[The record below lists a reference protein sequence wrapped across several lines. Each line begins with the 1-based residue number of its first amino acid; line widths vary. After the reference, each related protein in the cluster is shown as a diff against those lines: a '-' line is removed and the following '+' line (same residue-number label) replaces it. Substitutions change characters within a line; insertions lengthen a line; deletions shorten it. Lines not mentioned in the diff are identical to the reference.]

1 MIGNKNELFFC
12 SIQESGITNNIYW
25 RVCSFQSLNNWAN
38 ENGNGDDAKAG
49 VVVDVV
55 ILIAVVLADVNI
67 IAIVSLFPS
76 FQKKIEW
83 WKTKNS
89 VLLLNQN
96 NLKITNLPSLL
107 ILILFFLIKIKFGE
121 KTIIATVTTLNRK
134 KGIFFY

>member
-25 RVCSFQSLNNWAN
+25 RVCLFQSLNNWAN

-49 VVVDVV
+49 VVVAVV

-76 FQKKIEW
+76 FQKKLNDEKPKI
-83 WKTKNS
+83 S

-107 ILILFFLIKIKFGE
+107 ILILFFNKK
-121 KTIIATVTTLNRK
+121 LNLGKRQ
-134 KGIFFY
+134 